1 MKQKE
6 TNLRKRNKKMVQRH
20 KDVVD
25 TLEEELK
32 IVAKEIRKFC
42 FEKHKAHY
50 TKFVKIDNDGDDFFK
65 VVIQNT
71 KTF

>member
-1 MKQKE
+1 
-6 TNLRKRNKKMVQRH
+6 MVQRH
-20 KDVVD
+20 KDIVD

-32 IVAKEIRKFC
+32 VVAKEIRKFC
-42 FEKHKAHY
+42 FEKHKEHY

-65 VVIQNT
+65 VVIQNR